1 MHIAA
6 RRLGLMPR
14 VLPHSGG
21 VAVSVDGST
30 LLVADGGGKSFALHE
45 ITADAS
51 RLRVVGGKGKRPL
64 QFGGVLHQV
73 WIDADGFVFVV
84 DAGNKRVQVL
94 TPTLD
99 FHGFVGLGV
108 LDAPA
113 GVCANSDVIVV
124 SEKYAGRIT
133 VFTRADGTR
142 RRMFGLMPQQPNRY
156 AIRWRDSELS
166 FPLGL
171 CFMSGDSRVA
181 VADYVASRITVF
193 GIDGEFIR
201 HVGEGVLSC
210 PHGAACTAFDELIVA
225 DSDRVVL
232 FGPSGSMLATFGSA
246 CFTGIAMHPGR
257 GVVFAV
263 ASDSSAGCDVLQ
275 LEFTSSCE

>member
-1 MHIAA
+1 VH
-6 RRLGLMPR
+6 
-14 VLPHSGG
+14 
-21 VAVSVDGST
+21 
-30 LLVADGGGKSFALHE
+30 
-45 ITADAS
+45 
-51 RLRVVGGKGKRPL
+51 VVGGKGKQPL

-73 WIDADGFVFVV
+73 WIDTDGFVFVV

-94 TPTLD
+94 TPRLD
-99 FHGFVGLGV
+99 FHSFVGLGV

-133 VFTRADGTR
+133 VFNRTDGSR
-142 RRMFGLMPQQPNRY
+142 RRMFGLMLQKPNPY
-156 AIRWRDSELS
+156 AIRWRDRELS
-166 FPLGL
+166 FPLGM
-171 CFMSGDSRVA
+171 CFMSGGSRVAVA

-193 GIDGEFIR
+193 SIDGEFIR

-232 FGPSGSMLATFGSA
+232 FGPSGSVLAAFGSA

-263 ASDSSAGCDVLQ
+263 ASDRSAGCDVLQ